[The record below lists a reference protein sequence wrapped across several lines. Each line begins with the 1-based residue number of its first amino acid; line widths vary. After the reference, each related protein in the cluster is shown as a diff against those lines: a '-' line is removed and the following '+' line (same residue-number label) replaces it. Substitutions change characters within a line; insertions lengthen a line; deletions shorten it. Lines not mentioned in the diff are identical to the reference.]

1 MQAFEDV
8 DFDESFGEYQHSL
21 KERIHVSME
30 EVRQALE
37 SPAPPSSRS
46 ASPSSPR
53 MRSSP
58 RYSAKKKTGLDPR
71 TRSSSSRSPRG
82 HDSQE
87 SHEYPQRRPGSR
99 NSSENAERI
108 TGRHYHQQQPRHRPR
123 QGGHQLKGRKPTSGS
138 SRISGP
144 KQPFNDLSY
153 KAAVD
158 RLRDML
164 QQYDS
169 THSPLTR
176 PKTVHFEPSQISH
189 QFIPSP
195 VYKKSDLPRV
205 EEVVPIVQH
214 QSNYIKQ
221 LEAESQFCKG
231 EITALKKRIAEV
243 VEENK
248 MLQEELKSV
257 MSQNILADS
266 DQEFKGS
273 RSRQDDEDRMSR
285 LDYKRWK
292 KELER
297 ISDLHSA
304 KSRRLEAQ
312 LANAREEAEQ
322 NEKVVEE
329 LQGKLRLLESL
340 NKLGRADT
348 EQEPGLCIQCA
359 QNEAMVSSVIGGR
372 NTQVIEN
379 LTKERDG
386 LIETVA
392 SFKSKLEDQKQREEE
407 AYAQLKKSAELVEQ
421 AQFDKMQAITQ
432 REQLADKLHKFERR
446 MEDLVH
452 SHQKN
457 VDAEREL
464 ARKESK
470 KEIEELNL
478 RLKEL
483 TDLHG
488 TVQHQ
493 LDRVTREKVTM
504 QAELERTRTQV
515 TEFDTDYTKAT
526 EELKSQLAQANIER
540 NAAVKEMN
548 RIRTE
553 VDKTNR
559 DNEMEKSR
567 LKENLEDVRRRL
579 MQAER
584 ELMNAKEECITL
596 ATDMQAIEKDAQL
609 CKMAKESMEKGRRE
623 ELHTVTKRAQQ
634 REVELN
640 SLIEEIEARHA
651 LTNAETEDMLQQQN
665 GLIGKLREEC
675 RTLASQLEQTAQ
687 KYRGEVRQ
695 VKNLNEELSVRLEK
709 TLNRLKE
716 MEAQHVQHGQMHDKM
731 RQRLAQMDEHAQYQ
745 GQQILDLL
753 AKQSSLMRDRQLL
766 GKEVEFLRAQVAPP
780 NECDLDKLVTSR
792 RGMVDD
798 VLESA
803 RRDGDQGQEKQ

>member
-1 MQAFEDV
+1 
-8 DFDESFGEYQHSL
+8 
-21 KERIHVSME
+21 ME

-138 SRISGP
+138 SRRISGP

-231 EITALKKRIAEV
+231 EITALKKRVAEV

-266 DQEFKGS
+266 DQEIKGS
-273 RSRQDDEDRMSR
+273 KSRQDNEDRMSR

-348 EQEPGLCIQCA
+348 GQEPGLCIQCA

-421 AQFDKMQAITQ
+421 AQFDKMQ
-432 REQLADKLHKFERR
+432 
-446 MEDLVH
+446 
-452 SHQKN
+452 
-457 VDAEREL
+457 
-464 ARKESK
+464 
-470 KEIEELNL
+470 
-478 RLKEL
+478 LKEL

-493 LDRVTREKVTM
+493 LDRVTREKVTI

-526 EELKSQLAQANIER
+526 EELKSQLVQANIER

-584 ELMNAKEECITL
+584 ELMSAKEECITL

-623 ELHTVTKRAQQ
+623 ELYTVTKRAQQ

-651 LTNAETEDMLQQQN
+651 LASAETDDMLQQQN

-675 RTLASQLEQTAQ
+675 RTLATQLEQTAQ

-716 MEAQHVQHGQMHDKM
+716 MEAQHVQHGRMHDKM

-745 GQQILDLL
+745 GQQVKLISGFFFCDFFPPYTQFSQILVFFLFFFYNFQISETL
-753 AKQSSLMRDRQLL
+753 AITK
-766 GKEVEFLRAQVAPP
+766 
-780 NECDLDKLVTSR
+780 
-792 RGMVDD
+792 
-798 VLESA
+798 
-803 RRDGDQGQEKQ
+803 